1 MDSSQVWGVDRMIAN
16 KGKVTFSVPN
26 CIEAGQY
33 LLRVEMIGRLLG
45 VPRVRI
51 VIHGV
56 LQPFTVPRATPVLSS
71 TYESPPISARFKFY
85 ADGVTP
91 TLQME
96 CAQLQ
101 ITGGGST
108 KPATVS
114 FPGAY
119 SGKLSDFCA
128 AKRTAHDAVHN
139 T

>member
-16 KGKVTFSVPN
+16 KGKVTFSIPN

-33 LLRVEMIGRLLG
+33 LLRVEMIGRLLR
-45 VPRVRI
+45 VPRGRV
-51 VIHGV
+51 VIHG
-56 LQPFTVPRATPVLSS
+56 LPQLFTVPRATPVLSS
-71 TYESPPISARFKFY
+71 TYEPPRISARFN

-119 SGKLSDFCA
+119 SGKLSNFYA
-128 AKRTAHDAVHN
+128 SKRTTHDAVHD

>member
-16 KGKVTFSVPN
+16 KGKVTFSIPI

-33 LLRVEMIGRLLG
+33 LLRVEMIGRLLR
-45 VPRVRI
+45 VPRGRI
-51 VIHGV
+51 VIHG
-56 LQPFTVPRATPVLSS
+56 LPQPFTVPRATPVLSS
-71 TYESPPISARFKFY
+71 TYESPRVFARFF
-85 ADGVTP
+85 ADAVTP
-91 TLQME
+91 ILQME

-119 SGKLSDFCA
+119 SGKLGDFSA
-128 AKRTAHDAVHN
+128 AKPTAHDAMHN

>member
-16 KGKVTFSVPN
+16 KGKVTFSIPN

-33 LLRVEMIGRLLG
+33 LLRVEMIGRLSR
-45 VPRVRI
+45 VPHGRI
-51 VIHGV
+51 VSHE
-56 LQPFTVPRATPVLSS
+56 LSQLFTVPRATPVLSS
-71 TYESPPISARFKFY
+71 TYESPCVFAKFH
-85 ADGVTP
+85 ADAVTP

-119 SGKLSDFCA
+119 SGKMSDFCA
-128 AKRTAHDAVHN
+128 TKHTAHDAVHN

>member
-16 KGKVTFSVPN
+16 KGKVTFSIPN

-33 LLRVEMIGRLLG
+33 LLRVEMIGRLLR
-45 VPRVRI
+45 VPRARI
-51 VIHGV
+51 VIHG
-56 LQPFTVPRATPVLSS
+56 LPQLSTVPRATPALSS
-71 TYESPPISARFKFY
+71 TYEPPRISARFN
-85 ADGVTP
+85 ADSVNP

-101 ITGGGST
+101 VTGGGST

-119 SGKLSDFCA
+119 SGELSDFCA
-128 AKRTAHDAVHN
+128 AKRTTHDAVHN
-139 T
+139 P